1 MFIKASLQFPVLL
14 QIYGRNVELNML
26 LRNGASRLALRS
38 LAAAPTGARTA
49 AGAASFTRTTTTAP
63 CLQWTTQFGSL
74 AARRRPQ
81 LTQQLKSTTP
91 SAILRRSLADKK
103 LSEGQKQAESRYAR
117 EEIKPTPETVSS
129 TSSTHPMFSEV
140 GAETPQNE
148 VDMMAGMKHDVVRV
162 YHPVFSNGL

>member
-1 MFIKASLQFPVLL
+1 V
-14 QIYGRNVELNML
+14 LNML

-49 AGAASFTRTTTTAP
+49 GAGATNFTRVTTTAP
-63 CLQWTTQFGSL
+63 RLQWTTQFGSL

-81 LTQQLKSTTP
+81 LAQQLKSTTP

-140 GAETPQNE
+140 GAETQQKE
-148 VDMMAGMKHDVVRV
+148 VDMMAGMKHDVVGVHR
-162 YHPVFSNGL
+162 PLCNGL